1 MKANEIRTLEQFA
14 SFINEQDDWTE
25 EMWLI
30 MEMNGWKECDNDN
43 YYDICESDSEILT
56 FGEDGKVYVT
66 RK

>member
-30 MEMNGWKECDNDN
+30 MEMNGWKDCDNE
-43 YYDICESDSEILT
+43 YGICESDSEILT
-56 FGEDGKVYVT
+56 FREDGTVYVT
-66 RK
+66 SK

>member
-14 SFINEQDDWTE
+14 SYINEQDDWTE

-30 MEMNGWKECDNDN
+30 MEMNGWKEGDNDN